1 MVRIITDTTAVLSP
15 EVARKHGI
23 PVIPQIIHFGQE
35 EYQDGVDIDT
45 ATFMQ
50 RLTASKT
57 LPKTAAPPPSLFVA
71 EFQRLAK
78 PGDTILCIHPSAEVS
93 GTVRS
98 ATIAK
103 AEFPGADIRVID
115 TRFVGSPLG
124 TMVELAAEWAAAGRS
139 ADAIVERLADLTR
152 RCRLYFM
159 VPTLEYLAK
168 GGRIGGAAALVGT
181 VLQIKPILEF
191 KDGRVDVLER
201 ERTYKRALARL
212 KEMAV
217 EQAAPGEDSRVTVM
231 QAGVPEE
238 GLALAEDLRARMGLA
253 RTPPVAVM
261 PPSVVTQGGPGILG
275 VAFFTRPAGRG

>member
-15 EVARKHGI
+15 EVARKHDI
-23 PVIPQIIHFGQE
+23 PVIPQIIHFGAD
-35 EYQDGVDIDT
+35 EYLDGVDIDT

-50 RLTASKT
+50 RLTASKV
-57 LPKTAAPPPSLFVA
+57 LPKTAAPPPSLFAA
-71 EFQRLAK
+71 EFQRLA
-78 PGDTILCIHPSAEVS
+78 PSGVSILCIHPSAEVS

-98 ATIAK
+98 ATVAK
-103 AEFPGADIRVID
+103 AEFPGVDIRVID
-115 TRFVGSPLG
+115 TRVVGSPLG
-124 TMVELAAEWAAAGRS
+124 VMVELAAEWAAAGES
-139 ADAIVERLADLTR
+139 ADAIVARLADLIR
-152 RCRLYFM
+152 RCRLFFM

-181 VLQIKPILEF
+181 VLQIKPILDF
-191 KDGRVDVLER
+191 KDGRIDVLER

-212 KEMAV
+212 KELV
-217 EQAAPGEDSRVTVM
+217 IEQAAPGDDARISVM

-238 GLALAEDLRARMGLA
+238 GQALAEDLRARLNLA

-275 VAFFTRPAGRG
+275 VGFFARPAE